1 MLERKG
7 GGGGGVA
14 KSVRGDDKEAWDTGR
29 IRVWGK
35 ELWTQAL

>member
-1 MLERKG
+1 MVS
-7 GGGGGVA
+7 GGGGVA
-14 KSVRGDDKEAWDTGR
+14 KNMKGYGKEAWNKGR

>member
-1 MLERKG
+1 MVS
-7 GGGGGVA
+7 GGGGVA
-14 KSVRGDDKEAWDTGR
+14 KSVRGDDKEAWDSGR

>member
-1 MLERKG
+1 MV

-14 KSVRGDDKEAWDTGR
+14 KSMKGYDKEAWDSVG

-35 ELWTQAL
+35 EL